1 MSSSAP
7 SSSPSQ
13 LPSLAAAEWLNAP
26 EARAVFA
33 ALAADGAETRAVGGS
48 VRNALFGLPVK
59 DVDLATT
66 ALPAEVMRLAEK
78 AGLKAVPTGIEHGTV
93 TIVSGHLPYEVTTL
107 RRDIETF
114 GRHAVVT
121 FTTDWAE
128 DARRRDFTM
137 NALYASAD
145 GTLFDPLGGYAD
157 LARRRVRF
165 IGNPHE
171 RIREDYLR
179 ILRFFRLF
187 AEYGEGA
194 PDPESLAAAISE
206 RQGLAKLSGERLA
219 VELLRLLAAPRAVEA
234 VHAMSEGHV
243 LEVLSKHPAPRKV
256 ERLAAIEAHLGRT
269 PDPVLRLAAMFVLT
283 AEDAERI
290 GERLK
295 LSRADRDTLSS
306 VAEKRAEDHAFVP
319 ETPER
324 QARVA
329 LYRLGPQIYLNR
341 ALIAWATGHADVTD
355 AKRSARLEL
364 GQRWQAP
371 APPFSGRDVIALG
384 IPPGKSIGKVLSAFE
399 AWWLDADFPSDP
411 AELQAALARAARDA
425 G

>member
-1 MSSSAP
+1 MSRSHTSEP
-7 SSSPSQ
+7 KQ
-13 LPSLAAAEWLNAP
+13 LPSLASAEWLNAP
-26 EARAVFA
+26 AARAVFA
-33 ALAADGAETRAVGGS
+33 ALAAGGAETRAVGGS

-66 ALPAEVMRLAEK
+66 ALPADVMRLAGK
-78 AGLKAVPTGIEHGTV
+78 AGLKPVPTGIEHGTV
-93 TIVSGHLPYEVTTL
+93 TIVSGHVPFEVTTL

-137 NALYASAD
+137 NALYCAAD
-145 GTLFDPLGGYAD
+145 GTLHDPLGGYPD
-157 LARRRVRF
+157 LAARRVRF
-165 IGNPHE
+165 IGDPHE

-187 AEYGEGA
+187 AEYGEGP
-194 PDPESLAAAISE
+194 PDAESLAAAISE

-219 VELLRLLAAPRAVEA
+219 IEILRLLAAPRSVEA

-243 LEVLSKHPAPRKV
+243 LEVLSRHPAPAKV
-256 ERLAAIEAHLGRT
+256 ERLAAIEAHLGRA

-295 LSRADRDTLSS
+295 LSRADRDTLAG
-306 VAEKRAEDHAFVP
+306 VAGNRAEDHAFAP
-319 ETPER
+319 ETGEQ
-324 QARVA
+324 QARIA
-329 LYRLGPQIYLNR
+329 LYRLGAPAYVNR
-341 ALIAWATGHADVTD
+341 ALIAWAAGHASVTD
-355 AKRSARLEL
+355 TKRRERLEL
-364 GQRWQAP
+364 PRRWQAP
-371 APPFSGRDVIALG
+371 VLPFSGRDVLALG
-384 IPPGKSIGKVLSAFE
+384 VPPGKSVGRILAAFE
-399 AWWLDADFPSDP
+399 AWWTAADFPSDP
-411 AELQAALARAARDA
+411 EQLTAALSRAAKDPC
-425 G
+425 

>member
-7 SSSPSQ
+7 SPPKQ
-13 LPSLAAAEWLNAP
+13 LPSLASAAWLKAP

-33 ALAADGAETRAVGGS
+33 ALAAGGAETRAVGGS

-66 ALPAEVMRLAEK
+66 ALPADVMRLAEK
-78 AGLKAVPTGIEHGTV
+78 AGLKAIPTGIEHGTV
-93 TIVSGHLPYEVTTL
+93 TIVSGHVPFEVTTL

-145 GTLFDPLGGYAD
+145 GTLHDPLQGYPD
-157 LARRRVRF
+157 LAARRVRF

-187 AEYGEGA
+187 AEYGEGP
-194 PDPESLAAAISE
+194 PDAESLAAAISE

-219 VELLRLLAAPRAVEA
+219 TEVLRLLAAPRAVEA
-234 VHAMSEGHV
+234 VHAMAEGHV
-243 LEVLSKHPAPRKV
+243 LEVLSRHPAPRKV
-256 ERLAAIEAHLGRT
+256 ERLAAIEAHLGRA

-295 LSRADRDTLSS
+295 LSRADRDTLAS
-306 VAEKRAEDHAFVP
+306 VADKRAEDHAFVP
-319 ETPER
+319 EAPEQ
-324 QARVA
+324 QARLA
-329 LYRLGPQIYLNR
+329 LYRLGAPVYVNR
-341 ALIAWATGHADVTD
+341 ALIAWATGHADVADT
-355 AKRSARLEL
+355 RRRERLEL
-364 GQRWQAP
+364 PLRWQAP

-384 IPPGKSIGKVLSAFE
+384 VPAGRSIGKVLSAFE
-399 AWWLDADFPSDP
+399 AWWIAADFPSDP
-411 AELQAALARAARDA
+411 AELKSALARVARDA